1 MASILMLAG
10 GAIINGFAFS
20 GSNYL
25 FSKLSKSD
33 DAKRHYEALEKLQ
46 AAQDAYQKKRLAM
59 LDFINQRLSNQRHA
73 EQTFTDV
80 DQAMKEYY
88 RITGNQLTLPPKP
101 KESDYLYLSEDKKIQ
116 EILFITVG
124 TVAVY
129 FFATKING

>member
-1 MASILMLAG
+1 MLVG
-10 GAIINGFAFS
+10 GAIINGLAFS

-46 AAQDAYQKKRLAM
+46 AAQDAYEKKRLAM
-59 LDFINQRLSNQRHA
+59 LDFINQRLSNERHA

-88 RITGNQLTLPPKP
+88 RITGNQLTNYLPPKP

-129 FFATKING
+129 FFATKINE

>member
-1 MASILMLAG
+1 MFVG
-10 GAIINGFAFS
+10 GAIINGLAFS

-33 DAKRHYEALEKLQ
+33 ETKKHYEALEKLQ
-46 AAQDAYQKKRLAM
+46 AAQDAYEKKRLAM
-59 LDFINQRLSNQRHA
+59 LDFINQRLSNERHA

-88 RITGNQLTLPPKP
+88 RVTGKQLTLPPRP
-101 KESDYLYLSEDKKIQ
+101 QEGDYLSEDKKTQ
-116 EILFITVG
+116 EILFIILG

-129 FFATKING
+129 FFASKL

>member
-1 MASILMLAG
+1 MLVG
-10 GAIINGFAFS
+10 GAIINGLAFS

-46 AAQDAYQKKRLAM
+46 AAQDAYEKKRLAM

-88 RITGNQLTLPPKP
+88 RITGKQLTLPPKP
-101 KESDYLYLSEDKKIQ
+101 KEGDYLSEDKKTQ
-116 EILFITVG
+116 EILFIILG
-124 TVAVY
+124 TATVY
-129 FFATKING
+129 FFARQIK